1 MLPMMSNMYILG
13 NVYVALNHLKVFPLN
28 QRATFHMQVEAN
40 DDAELIVVV
49 KGPST
54 DPSVEVTG
62 NSRTGFLAGFTPN
75 EVGPYLISVEYN
87 KVPVSGTPY
96 VGNSFDSSK
105 VEISEIPKGTVGKPL
120 RFNIDTS
127 KAGKFD

>member
-1 MLPMMSNMYILG
+1 
-13 NVYVALNHLKVFPLN
+13 
-28 QRATFHMQVEAN
+28 MQVEAN

-49 KGPST
+49 KGPSS

-62 NSRTGFLAGFTPN
+62 NSKTGFLAAFTPN
-75 EVGPYLISVEYN
+75 EVGPYQISVEYN

-105 VEISEIPKGTVGKPL
+105 VVVSEIPKGTVGRPL
-120 RFNIDTS
+120 RFDVDTS
-127 KAGKFD
+127 KAGNI